1 MESNKK
7 NSKIKFEISNLIDDA
22 VNNALARRNPERGS
36 EDSLF
41 TLSDEESGSIAGG
54 FAKVA
59 DDFAV
64 AGGRI
69 YPITNGGLIPPI
81 SELL

>member
-22 VNNALARRNPERGS
+22 INNALARRNPEQGS

-41 TLSDEESGSIAGG
+41 TLSDEESGRIAGG
-54 FAKVA
+54 FSKVA
-59 DDFAV
+59 DNCAI

-81 SELL
+81 SELI